1 MGESCSWSLEIRMS
15 CSYGL
20 ALMRAKC
27 PHSGV
32 SPGITQQ
39 ILGICGDLP
48 GLELNQHW
56 ELDILKNHRDK
67 VILLEP
73 VKILCKKRQSQND
86 KNRNR
91 RISAWKIHS
100 IHSIHSWRSDH
111 DHPGEVMEKEPP
123 ESFPENRRWDDGGK
137 KWCPKERT
145 IATRRKQFSNFK
157 NVFVFGINTI
167 FWGRVILTISR
178 FVCGT
183 NFKRYP
189 NNWVF

>member
-20 ALMRAKC
+20 ALMRAWPC
-27 PHSGV
+27 DPDPGV

-39 ILGICGDLP
+39 ILGIYGDLP
-48 GLELNQHW
+48 GLFLPT
-56 ELDILKNHRDK
+56 LGVGPAKNHRWKSSSWNLWKFTHDK
-67 VILLEP
+67 
-73 VKILCKKRQSQND
+73 KKAIEESLREKSIQSIPGD
-86 KNRNR
+86 
-91 RISAWKIHS
+91 H
-100 IHSIHSWRSDH
+100 DH

-123 ESFPENRRWDDGGK
+123 ESFPENHRWDDGGK

-145 IATRRKQFSNFK
+145 IATHRKQFSNFE

-167 FWGRVILTISR
+167 FGGHVILTISR